1 MGFFRDEDHGYK
13 ALTEAVF
20 DFSRE
25 QPVVTVGIHERQG
38 AAAHGKK
45 KLIDIANI
53 NEFGTDDGHVPA
65 RSFIR
70 AWFDE
75 AEPKLRTE
83 LIGLM
88 RSVLAGKKTKA
99 EILNILGQ
107 AAVGQVQERISNQ
120 IPPPNAEE
128 TIKRKG
134 SSTPLIDSGALRSAV
149 TYAVDGLGKH
159 EGDTTPA
166 GDEEGVAE

>member
-13 ALTEAVF
+13 RLTEQVF

-25 QPVVTVGIHERQG
+25 EPVVTVGIHEKEGG
-38 AAAHGKK
+38 AEHGLLE
-45 KLIDIANI
+45 LIDIACI
-53 NEFGTDDGHVPA
+53 NEFGSDDGHVPS

-75 AEPKLRTE
+75 AEPKLREE

-88 RSVLAGKKTKA
+88 RSVLAGKRTKE

-107 AAVGQVQERISNQ
+107 VAVGQVQERIARQ
-120 IPPPNAEE
+120 IPPPNADE
-128 TIKRKG
+128 TIRRKG
-134 SSTPLIDSGALRSAV
+134 SSTPLIDTGALRAAI

-159 EGDTTPA
+159 EGDVTSQGNE
-166 GDEEGVAE
+166 GDVA